1 MNSNNKLAIKNMV
14 CARCIK
20 VVQEELEKLGFKPTS
35 IILGEVSIE
44 SSITSSEMKNIKEM
58 LWKNGFELI
67 EDSEV
72 RLIETVKTL
81 VIDHIHHS
89 RQKPESLNF
98 SDYLS
103 QKTNTSYFYISKLF
117 SAKEGITL
125 EKYIIKQ
132 KIERVKELLM
142 YGSQTLSEIA
152 FELEYSSTAHLS
164 GQFKKETG
172 LTPTKFKQLKP
183 HTRRPLDNIT

>member
-1 MNSNNKLAIKNMV
+1 MNSNSTLAIKNMV
-14 CARCIK
+14 CARCVK
-20 VVQEELEKLGFKPTS
+20 VVGEELAKLGFTPTS
-35 IILGEVSIE
+35 ILLGEVTLGAPPSQTQLE
-44 SSITSSEMKNIKEM
+44 EIKEM
-58 LWKNGFELI
+58 LWRNGFELI

-72 RLIETVKTL
+72 RLIEKVKTL
-81 VIDHIHHS
+81 VIDHIHHN

-98 SDYLS
+98 SDYLA
-103 QKTNTSYFYISKLF
+103 QKTEASYFHISKLF

-142 YGSQTLSEIA
+142 YGDQTLSEIA
-152 FELEYSSTAHLS
+152 FELGYSSTAHLS

-172 LTPTKFKQLKP
+172 LTPTQFRQLKP

>member
-1 MNSNNKLAIKNMV
+1 MV
-14 CARCIK
+14 CARCVK
-20 VVQEELEKLGFKPTS
+20 VVGEELEKLGFKPTS
-35 IILGEVSIE
+35 ILLGEVTLDSRPSLTQME
-44 SSITSSEMKNIKEM
+44 EIKEM
-58 LWKNGFELI
+58 LWRNGFELI

-72 RLIETVKTL
+72 RLMEKVKML
-81 VIDHIHHS
+81 VIDHIHHN

-98 SDYLS
+98 SDYLA
-103 QKTNTSYFYISKLF
+103 QKTETSYFYISKLF

-142 YGSQTLSEIA
+142 YGDQTQSEIA

-172 LTPTKFKQLKP
+172 LTPTQFRQLKP
-183 HTRRPLDNIT
+183 HTRKPLDNIT

>member
-1 MNSNNKLAIKNMV
+1 MNSNSKLAIKNMV
-14 CARCIK
+14 CARCVK
-20 VVQEELEKLGFKPTS
+20 VVGEELEKLGFKPTS
-35 IILGEVSIE
+35 ILLGEVTLDSRPSLTQME
-44 SSITSSEMKNIKEM
+44 EIKEM
-58 LWKNGFELI
+58 LWRNGFELI

-72 RLIETVKTL
+72 RLMEKVKML
-81 VIDHIHHS
+81 VIDHIHHN

-98 SDYLS
+98 SDYLA
-103 QKTNTSYFYISKLF
+103 QKTETSYFYISKLF

-142 YGSQTLSEIA
+142 YGDQTQSEIA

-172 LTPTKFKQLKP
+172 LTPTQFRQLKP
-183 HTRRPLDNIT
+183 HTRKPLDNIT